1 MTDEFVKL
9 LDQGCANLGIEL
21 SKQQKEQFFKYY
33 EMLIEKNKVMNLT
46 AITELSDVITK
57 HFVDSLLLVLA
68 APELGLKLDGSAEY
82 SCIDVGTGAG
92 FPGIPLKIAFPGLKV
107 TLLDSLNK
115 RVGFL
120 NEVIEALGLTDITA
134 VHGRAEDYGRDAKYR
149 EQYDICVSR
158 AVANMS
164 TLSEYCIPF
173 VKKGGYFIPYK
184 SGKADEEIAQAR
196 SAVKKLGG
204 EMKDIVQNVTVLTRE
219 GEIRELEKEE
229 LGFGYR
235 ASVIKD
241 RGYVVLGAELMLV
254 PGDKEE
260 ILARMQELKNKR
272 VEKQPLEYPSAGSAF
287 KRPEGY
293 FAGKLVMDAGLSGYA
308 VGGAKVSEKHC
319 GFLIN
324 AGGATA
330 SDVMEL
336 IRQIQAKVKE
346 QFGVQLEPEIQFLG
360 EF

>member
-1 MTDEFVKL
+1 MILSVYKNF
-9 LDQGCANLGIEL
+9 QGIEVEENRIRAKAGSMLVSISQAAREAGL
-21 SKQQKEQFFKYY
+21 SGMEF
-33 EMLIEKNKVMNLT
+33 
-46 AITELSDVITK
+46 AS
-57 HFVDSLLLVLA
+57 
-68 APELGLKLDGSAEY
+68 
-82 SCIDVGTGAG
+82 
-92 FPGIPLKIAFPGLKV
+92 GIPG
-107 TLLDSLNK
+107 TL
-115 RVGFL
+115 
-120 NEVIEALGLTDITA
+120 
-134 VHGRAEDYGRDAKYR
+134 
-149 EQYDICVSR
+149 
-158 AVANMS
+158 
-164 TLSEYCIPF
+164 
-173 VKKGGYFIPYK
+173 GGGVRMNAGAY
-184 SGKADEEIAQAR
+184 
-196 SAVKKLGG
+196 GG

-219 GEIRELEKEE
+219 GEILKLEKEE

>member
-1 MTDEFVKL
+1 MALCEEKEIPWFVTGNGSNLVVSDEGYHGVILSVYKNF
-9 LDQGCANLGIEL
+9 QGIEVEGNRIRAKAG
-21 SKQQKEQFFKYY
+21 S
-33 EMLIEKNKVMNLT
+33 MLVSISQAGLEW
-46 AITELSDVITK
+46 
-57 HFVDSLLLVLA
+57 A
-68 APELGLKLDGSAEY
+68 AGTPGT
-82 SCIDVGTGAG
+82 VGG
-92 FPGIPLKIAFPGLKV
+92 
-107 TLLDSLNK
+107 
-115 RVGFL
+115 
-120 NEVIEALGLTDITA
+120 
-134 VHGRAEDYGRDAKYR
+134 
-149 EQYDICVSR
+149 
-158 AVANMS
+158 AVAMNAGA
-164 TLSEYCIPF
+164 Y
-173 VKKGGYFIPYK
+173 
-184 SGKADEEIAQAR
+184 
-196 SAVKKLGG
+196 GG

>member
-1 MTDEFVKL
+1 
-9 LDQGCANLGIEL
+9 
-21 SKQQKEQFFKYY
+21 
-33 EMLIEKNKVMNLT
+33 
-46 AITELSDVITK
+46 
-57 HFVDSLLLVLA
+57 
-68 APELGLKLDGSAEY
+68 
-82 SCIDVGTGAG
+82 
-92 FPGIPLKIAFPGLKV
+92 
-107 TLLDSLNK
+107 
-115 RVGFL
+115 
-120 NEVIEALGLTDITA
+120 
-134 VHGRAEDYGRDAKYR
+134 
-149 EQYDICVSR
+149 
-158 AVANMS
+158 
-164 TLSEYCIPF
+164 
-173 VKKGGYFIPYK
+173 
-184 SGKADEEIAQAR
+184 
-196 SAVKKLGG
+196 
-204 EMKDIVQNVTVLTRE
+204 MKDIVQNVTVLTRE
-219 GEIRELEKEE
+219 GEIRKLEKEE
-229 LGFGYR
+229 LGFGSR